1 MGIQRD
7 VVAIPDDVV
16 DSFAIGC
23 RGAGCEGVFNMNFSD
38 RGVKGFFPKEFSG
51 VGINALEKS
60 FGAIG

>member
-16 DSFAIGC
+16 NSFAIGC
-23 RGAGCEGVFNMNFSD
+23 RGAGSQRVFDMCFGNTCIE
-38 RGVKGFFPKEFSG
+38 RLFPKEFPG
-51 VGINALEKS
+51 VGINAMEKS